1 VNEPLRFEGAH
12 HRLEIQ
18 LEQAVLQSTIEQPVP
33 VLVLF
38 GDRHLNARFIAGP
51 GLARLARSLRQC
63 LIESGIERR
72 DTMLLRECRQA
83 DMGHR
88 QHIGE
93 SGLLQ

>member
-1 VNEPLRFEGAH
+1 ML
-12 HRLEIQ
+12 L
-18 LEQAVLQSTIEQPVP
+18 
-33 VLVLF
+33 
-38 GDRHLNARFIAGP
+38 GDGYLSARFRAGP

-63 LIESGIERR
+63 LIESGVERR
-72 DTMLLRECRQA
+72 DTMLLRERRQA